1 MNDSIQIG
9 RAAAATWIIFAVV
22 VAALAIGCVTLGFSI
37 AWQGATSLI
46 AVNLFLVGGAFIIRQ
61 RGWIRL
67 ANSLIA
73 VAQMALLAAGLM
85 YLSYI
90 LASTNA
96 PLADAR
102 LIEIDRS
109 FGFDW
114 RAVVGAM
121 MAHPTLMMILNYA
134 YASFNY
140 QLTLLIPLLFLTGY
154 GRQGA
159 ELVLAW
165 AIALS
170 VTIAVFPF
178 LPAAAGFLHFGI
190 EPRDVPLVW
199 VHASWAFADLFYAA
213 REGALQVL
221 ELEKLDGIVTF
232 PSFHAAVAIML
243 AWACRDVPYLRGPI
257 LVLNGLMW
265 VSAIPIGGH
274 YATDI
279 VAGSALAVAA
289 IVAAR
294 AIMMRNPLP
303 RPIPDPV
310 TAI

>member
-1 MNDSIQIG
+1 MNDTIQIS
-9 RAAAATWIIFAVV
+9 RAANATWIILGLV
-22 VAALAIGCVTLGFSI
+22 VASLALGCVTLGFSI
-37 AWQGATSLI
+37 AWQSAAMLL
-46 AVNLFLVGGAFIIRQ
+46 AVNSFIVGGAFVIRR

-67 ANSLIA
+67 SNCLVA

-96 PLADAR
+96 PLADPY
-102 LIEIDRS
+102 LIAIDSS

-121 MAHPTLMMILNYA
+121 MAHPTLMLVLNYA

-140 QLTLLIPLLFLTGY
+140 QLTLLIPLLFLIGY

-170 VTIAVFPF
+170 TTIVIFPF
-178 LPAAAGFLHFGI
+178 LPAAAGFIHFGI
-190 EPRDVPLVW
+190 EPSDVPLVR

-213 REGALQVL
+213 REGTLQIL

-279 VAGSALAVAA
+279 VAGSALAFAA
-289 IVAAR
+289 IAAAR

-303 RPIPDPV
+303 RPLPQPANA
-310 TAI
+310 T